1 MMAVATVKEQCYTYD
16 NFCVR
21 KTKYIIHNVQDYS
34 VLHITFLARL
44 YMWGVTILL
53 TYGMHLHDRIISPK
67 GEVRVHRMKLTP
79 PLFIEVSLPGQESER
94 SCICVFGYRFLL
106 HFLRFWNCSDSVA
119 FFLYFFCFF

>member
-1 MMAVATVKEQCYTYD
+1 M
-16 NFCVR
+16 
-21 KTKYIIHNVQDYS
+21 HNVHDYS

-44 YMWGVTILL
+44 YVGVTILL

-94 SCICVFGYRFLL
+94 SCIEVSLPCQESELSCICVFGYRFLL

-119 FFLYFFCFF
+119 F